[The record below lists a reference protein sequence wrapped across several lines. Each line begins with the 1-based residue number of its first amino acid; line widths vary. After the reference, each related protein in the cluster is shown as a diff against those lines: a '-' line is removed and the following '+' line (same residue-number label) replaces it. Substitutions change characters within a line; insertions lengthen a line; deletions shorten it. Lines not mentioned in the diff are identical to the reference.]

1 MTVTKISNPGLDS
14 TVPRGSRNLIING
27 AMAIAQR
34 GTVAGVT
41 GGYGGPDRFRI

>member
-27 AMAIAQR
+27 AMTIAQR
-34 GTVAGVT
+34 GTVTGVT
-41 GGYGGPDRFRI
+41 SGYGGPDRFLS